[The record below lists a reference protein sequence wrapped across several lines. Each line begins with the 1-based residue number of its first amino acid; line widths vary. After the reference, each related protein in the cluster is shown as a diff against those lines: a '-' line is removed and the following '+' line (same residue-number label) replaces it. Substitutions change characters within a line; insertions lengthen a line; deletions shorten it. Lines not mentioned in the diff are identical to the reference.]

1 MGERA
6 MTPPRSDR
14 SGLALALDALADG
27 MIVLDTAQ
35 RITFANRDAGMIAGI
50 APDQM
55 AGLSFA
61 EFDTAS
67 AMNWALVAEMLEAGR
82 TGNLMLRGESVG
94 AVFVTLRRILAEGRE
109 TGHVI
114 TLRDLAVF
122 DHARRQASGSRDA
135 VALTGTTER
144 RLRPDFARQR
154 AISPWLDRM
163 ISRGERALL
172 QGARVIITGE
182 SGVGKTEIARHL
194 HGFVANG
201 ADPFV
206 AVNCAAIPESL
217 FESELFGYEKGAF
230 TGASTEGKKGLIEA
244 AEGGTLFL
252 DEIGE
257 IPLPLQAKLLSFLE
271 EGTILRIGGTRPR
284 RVNVRVISATNRDLL
299 EMSEERRFRT
309 DLYYRLAVVT
319 MPMKPLREVP
329 ELLDHLIERFL
340 TAINQRRSVPLA
352 LSDDLRARLRGYHY
366 PGNIRELWNLMQQI
380 SVLGDD
386 EEELPRRL
394 MAVRLPGEGDM
405 AALRPPGAG
414 PPRAEAAP
422 EGPPLPE
429 TAAPDGRGLRE
440 ALADYEL
447 RLIEEAIRI
456 HGSKRKAAAALGV
469 DIGTISRKTR
479 KEP

>member
-1 MGERA
+1 MSQRPSSAGGPVEQ
-6 MTPPRSDR
+6 
-14 SGLALALDALADG
+14 ALDALAHG
-27 MIVLDTAQ
+27 IIVLDNEG
-35 RITFANRDAGMIAGI
+35 RILFANREAGSISGFDSTA
-50 APDQM
+50 M
-55 AGLSFA
+55 AGLSLTELGA
-61 EFDTAS
+61 AS
-67 AMNWALVAEMLEAGR
+67 HLNWTLPAEMLEAGR
-82 TGNLMLRGESVG
+82 TGSLILRGETVG
-94 AVFVTLRRILAEGRE
+94 AVFVTLRRVVATGSEA
-109 TGHVI
+109 GHVV

-122 DHARRQASGSRDA
+122 DHARRQASGGRDTT
-135 VALTGTTER
+135 ALPGTTER
-144 RLRPDFARQR
+144 KLRPDFARQR

-172 QGARVIITGE
+172 QGARVIINGE

-194 HGFVANG
+194 HSFVANA

-252 DEIGE
+252 DEVGE
-257 IPLPLQAKLLSFLE
+257 IPLPLQAKLLTFLE

-299 EMSEERRFRT
+299 EMAAERRFRA
-309 DLYYRLAVVT
+309 DLYYRLAVVN

-329 ELLDHLIERFL
+329 ELLDHLIDRFL
-340 TAINQRRSVPLA
+340 GAINQRRSSPLV
-352 LSDDLRARLRGYHY
+352 LSDGLRARLRAYEY

-380 SVLGDD
+380 SVLGDA

-394 MAVRLPGEGDM
+394 MAQPSGETPVPDAPIVLPAD
-405 AALRPPGAG
+405 R
-414 PPRAEAAP
+414 
-422 EGPPLPE
+422 
-429 TAAPDGRGLRE
+429 TLRE
-440 ALADYEL
+440 AVADYEL
-447 RLIEEAIRI
+447 RIIEEAIRI

-469 DIGTISRKTR
+469 DIGTVSRKSR
-479 KEP
+479 KES

>member
-1 MGERA
+1 
-6 MTPPRSDR
+6 
-14 SGLALALDALADG
+14 
-27 MIVLDTAQ
+27 
-35 RITFANRDAGMIAGI
+35 
-50 APDQM
+50 
-55 AGLSFA
+55 
-61 EFDTAS
+61 
-67 AMNWALVAEMLEAGR
+67 
-82 TGNLMLRGESVG
+82 
-94 AVFVTLRRILAEGRE
+94 
-109 TGHVI
+109 
-114 TLRDLAVF
+114 
-122 DHARRQASGSRDA
+122 
-135 VALTGTTER
+135 
-144 RLRPDFARQR
+144 
-154 AISPWLDRM
+154 M

-194 HGFVANG
+194 HNFVANG
-201 ADPFV
+201 VDPFI

-299 EMSEERRFRT
+299 EMSEDRRFRT
-309 DLYYRLAVVT
+309 DLYYRLAVVN

-329 ELLDHLIERFL
+329 ELLDHLIDRFL
-340 TAINQRRSVPLA
+340 TAINQRRSVPLQ
-352 LSDDLRARLRGYHY
+352 LSDDLRARLRAYHY

-394 MAVRLPGEGDM
+394 MALDPARRARPTGKPATSEAVAFSEG
-405 AALRPPGAG
+405 
-414 PPRAEAAP
+414 
-422 EGPPLPE
+422 
-429 TAAPDGRGLRE
+429 TSLRE
-440 ALADYEL
+440 AVSEYEL
-447 RLIEEAIRI
+447 RIIEDAIRV

>member
-1 MGERA
+1 MNQD
-6 MTPPRSDR
+6 TPNTRP
-14 SGLALALDALADG
+14 GLETALDALADG
-27 MIVLDTAQ
+27 LIVLDAA
-35 RITFANRDAGMIAGI
+35 RAIAFANREAGAITGI
-50 APDQM
+50 AAAEMKGRTLAD
-55 AGLSFA
+55 LS
-61 EFDTAS
+61 AS
-67 AMNWALVAEMLEAGR
+67 AALNWAPIEEMLETGR
-82 TGNLMLRGESVG
+82 SGHMILRGETVG
-94 AVFVTLRRILAEGRE
+94 AVFVTLRRVSATGPQE
-109 TGHVI
+109 GHVI

-122 DHARRQASGSRDA
+122 DHARRQATGQRNTM
-135 VALTGTTER
+135 ALNSTAER

-163 ISRGERALL
+163 MSRGERALL

-194 HGFVANG
+194 HSFVANG
-201 ADPFV
+201 SDPFI

-271 EGTILRIGGTRPR
+271 DGVITRIGGTRPR
-284 RVNVRVISATNRDLL
+284 RVNVRIISATNRDLL
-299 EMSEERRFRT
+299 AMAEERAFRL
-309 DLYYRLAVVT
+309 DLYYRLAVVN
-319 MPMKPLREVP
+319 MPMRPLREVP
-329 ELLDHLIERFL
+329 ELLDHLINRFL
-340 TAINQRRSVPLA
+340 TAINQRRSIPLD
-352 LSDDLRARLRGYHY
+352 LPDDLRARLRAYRY

-380 SVLGDD
+380 SVLGEDLED
-386 EEELPRRL
+386 LPRRL
-394 MAVRLPGEGDM
+394 LAVDPDAPMLRAPAPGDDTD
-405 AALRPPGAG
+405 RP
-414 PPRAEAAP
+414 
-422 EGPPLPE
+422 
-429 TAAPDGRGLRE
+429 LRE
-440 ALADYEL
+440 AVADYEL
-447 RLIEEAIRI
+447 RIIEEAIRR

>member
-1 MGERA
+1 MS
-6 MTPPRSDR
+6 PSPLDQ
-14 SGLALALDALADG
+14 ALNALADG
-27 MIVLDTAQ
+27 LIILSSDHK
-35 RITFANRDAGMIAGI
+35 ITFANREAAALCGLM
-50 APDQM
+50 PTEM
-55 AGLSFA
+55 AGLDF
-61 EFDTAS
+61 ETFNTAS
-67 AMNWALVAEMLEAGR
+67 ALNWTLLGEMLEAGR
-82 TGNLMLRGESVG
+82 TGSLILRGDATG
-94 AVFVTLRRILAEGRE
+94 AIFVTLRRISTTGADA
-109 TGHVI
+109 GHVL

-122 DHARRQASGSRDA
+122 DHARRQA
-135 VALTGTTER
+135 TGARSAPTFTGATER
-144 RLRPDFARQR
+144 RMRPDFARQR
-154 AISPWLDRM
+154 VISTWLDRM

-194 HGFVANG
+194 HNFVANG
-201 ADPFV
+201 VDPFV

-299 EMSEERRFRT
+299 AMSEDRRFRT
-309 DLYYRLAVVT
+309 DLYYRLAVVN

-329 ELLDHLIERFL
+329 ELLDHLIERFQG
-340 TAINQRRSVPLA
+340 AINQRRSVPLI
-352 LSDDLRARLRGYHY
+352 LSDDLRARLRAYHY

-394 MAVRLPGEGDM
+394 MTFDPAQAVKRVGDPPPFDPSSPGEGKS
-405 AALRPPGAG
+405 LRDAVS
-414 PPRAEAAP
+414 E
-422 EGPPLPE
+422 
-429 TAAPDGRGLRE
+429 
-440 ALADYEL
+440 YEL
-447 RLIEEAIRI
+447 RIIEDAIRV
-456 HGSKRKAAAALGV
+456 HGSKRKAAVALGV

-479 KEP
+479 REP

>member
-1 MGERA
+1 MGGQDISR
-6 MTPPRSDR
+6 RSDTDTAGF
-14 SGLALALDALADG
+14 GLDIALNALPDG
-27 MIVLDTAQ
+27 LIVLDQAGIV
-35 RITFANRDAGMIAGI
+35 RFCNREAGTIAGC
-50 APDQM
+50 APAAVIGQSI
-55 AGLSFA
+55 GQLQGC
-61 EFDTAS
+61 S
-67 AMNWALVAEMLEAGR
+67 ALNWVSVLELIEAGR
-82 TGNLMLRGESVG
+82 SGNLMLRGEAVG
-94 AVFVTLRRILAEGRE
+94 AVFVIVRRMTEPGSGAS
-109 TGHVI
+109 TGYSI

-122 DHARRQASGSRDA
+122 DHARRQASGQREA
-135 VALTGTTER
+135 VAFSGTAER

-154 AISPWLDRM
+154 HISAWLDKM
-163 ISRGERALL
+163 MSRGERALL

-194 HGFVANG
+194 HSFVANG
-201 ADPFV
+201 SDPFI

-230 TGASTEGKKGLIEA
+230 TGALTEGKRGLIEA

-271 EGTILRIGGTRPR
+271 DGMILRIGGTRPR

-299 EMSEERRFRT
+299 AMADERRFRL
-309 DLYYRLAVVT
+309 DLYYRLAVVN
-319 MPMKPLREVP
+319 MPMRPLREVP

-352 LSDDLRARLRGYHY
+352 LSDDLHARLRAYHY

-380 SVLGDD
+380 SVLGED
-386 EEELPRRL
+386 EDELPRRL
-394 MAVRLPGEGDM
+394 MATTPRVEPRTDPPERTADPGPEPGQS
-405 AALRPPGAG
+405 LRDAV
-414 PPRAEAAP
+414 AE
-422 EGPPLPE
+422 
-429 TAAPDGRGLRE
+429 
-440 ALADYEL
+440 YEL
-447 RLIEEAIRI
+447 RIIEEAIRS

>member
-1 MGERA
+1 MGSHA
-6 MTPPRSDR
+6 MSHQPPATTPET
-14 SGLALALDALADG
+14 GLGIALDALADG
-27 MIVLDTAQ
+27 LIVLDPAGT
-35 RITFANRDAGMIAGI
+35 ITFANREAGAIVGLD
-50 APDQM
+50 PRQM
-55 AGLSFA
+55 AGMGLAAFCS
-61 EFDTAS
+61 AS
-67 AMNWALVAEMLEAGR
+67 PLNWTLLEEMLEAGR
-82 TGNLMLRGESVG
+82 SGNLILRGEAVG
-94 AVFVTLRRILAEGRE
+94 AIFVTLRRVVTPDASG
-109 TGHVI
+109 GHVI

-122 DHARRQASGSRDA
+122 DHARRQASGQRDTP
-135 VALTGTTER
+135 VFTGTTER

-154 AISPWLDRM
+154 NVSPWLDRI

-194 HGFVANG
+194 HGFVASSS
-201 ADPFV
+201 DPFV

-230 TGASTEGKKGLIEA
+230 TGALNEGKKGLIEA

-299 EMSEERRFRT
+299 AMAETRQFRL

-319 MPMKPLREVP
+319 MPLRPLREVP
-329 ELLDHLIERFL
+329 ELLDHLIDRFL
-340 TAINQRRSVPLA
+340 AAINQRRSVPLV
-352 LSDDLRARLRGYHY
+352 LSDDLRARLGAYHY

-386 EEELPRRL
+386 LDELPRRL
-394 MAVRLPGEGDM
+394 MAVDPGTRRPVPAGD
-405 AALRPPGAG
+405 AAEAL
-414 PPRAEAAP
+414 PRA
-422 EGPPLPE
+422 GQS
-429 TAAPDGRGLRE
+429 LRE
-440 ALADYEL
+440 AVAGYEL
-447 RLIEEAIRI
+447 RIIEEAIRI

-479 KEP
+479 REP